1 MEQLAS
7 GPAGPGSLKEPKPEL
22 PARSLL
28 EHLEGLGIEVTEP
41 IGLEP
46 VGDDPKQQIPGEMFG
61 SGLAKNVSPSDPQP
75 LQIEIAQHCDLV
87 LD

>member
-1 MEQLAS
+1 LLQHLA
-7 GPAGPGSLKEPKPEL
+7 
-22 PARSLL
+22 
-28 EHLEGLGIEVTEP
+28 GLGVEVTKP

-46 VGDDPKQQIPGEMFG
+46 IGHDPKQQIAGEMFG

-75 LQIEIAQHCDLV
+75 LQIEIAQHCDLF